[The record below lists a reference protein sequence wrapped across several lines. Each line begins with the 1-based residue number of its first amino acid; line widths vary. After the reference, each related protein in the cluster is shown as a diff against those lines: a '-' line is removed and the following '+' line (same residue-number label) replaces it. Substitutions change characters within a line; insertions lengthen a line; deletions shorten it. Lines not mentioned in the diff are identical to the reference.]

1 MRPGETPWG
10 FIMMIGAGEDKR
22 WPKELRLSRDRRTL
36 TVAFEDGAAFG
47 LPAEYLRVFSPSA
60 EVQGHSP
67 AERKLLAGKREV
79 AIAGIEPV
87 GNYAVRLLFD
97 DGHST
102 GIYGWGYLHRLGAE
116 MAENWAGYLAE
127 LEAHGLGREPS
138 GPVSK
143 R

>member
-1 MRPGETPWG
+1 
-10 FIMMIGAGEDKR
+10 MMIAGGEDKR
-22 WPKELRLSRDRRTL
+22 WPRELRLSRDRRTL
-36 TVAFEDGAAFG
+36 AIAFEDGSAFD

-67 AERKLLAGKREV
+67 AERKLVSGKREV

-87 GNYAVRLLFD
+87 GNYAVKLLFD

-102 GIYGWGYLHRLGAE
+102 GIYGWGYLHKLGAD

-127 LEAHGLGREPS
+127 LEASALGREPGGS
-138 GPVSK
+138 APK